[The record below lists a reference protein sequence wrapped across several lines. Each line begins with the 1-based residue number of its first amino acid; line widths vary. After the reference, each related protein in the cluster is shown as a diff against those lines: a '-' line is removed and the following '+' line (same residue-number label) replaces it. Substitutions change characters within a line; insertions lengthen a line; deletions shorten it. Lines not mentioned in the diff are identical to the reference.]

1 MVLAPGCHLHQ
12 GDGVEQFASEFL
24 FGAAGRTTLR
34 FCIEEKR
41 RDHTNCLLTTDVAKV
56 CLTLEKLMEIMQNR
70 VLLDLNTFIFVT
82 DMHR

>member
-34 FCIEEKR
+34 LDRFEVIADACEQFDDFVVGLIVHVTR
-41 RDHTNCLLTTDVAKV
+41 FLL
-56 CLTLEKLMEIMQNR
+56 
-70 VLLDLNTFIFVT
+70 
-82 DMHR
+82 